1 MKHIFLLGDS
11 IRLGYETALQQLA
24 GPQIRFWSP
33 EENCRF
39 AQYVLRYAHQ
49 WAEACPAEQV
59 ELVVWNCGLWDVLR
73 IMGDEPLTPLPV
85 YGDFLLRISRRLGQ
99 LFPVARQLF
108 LTSTPTV
115 EARYT
120 GHSCRRNRDIEAY
133 NAAARSVMEG
143 LGVPVLDLYAVAAA
157 FPREWRADHV
167 HYAPAGSEALARA
180 ILAQITAMAE

>member
-59 ELVVWNCGLWDVLR
+59 ELVVWGAKGSCPV
-73 IMGDEPLTPLPV
+73 TPALM
-85 YGDFLLRISRRLGQ
+85 
-99 LFPVARQLF
+99 
-108 LTSTPTV
+108 
-115 EARYT
+115 
-120 GHSCRRNRDIEAY
+120 CRPWW
-133 NAAARSVMEG
+133 
-143 LGVPVLDLYAVAAA
+143 VPG
-157 FPREWRADHV
+157 
-167 HYAPAGSEALARA
+167 GSG
-180 ILAQITAMAE
+180 